1 MPKATVTDVQDTI
14 NLNLT
19 DIPENKIQKMITRAA
34 TTLSLELNRQINPDN
49 CAEAEKEFITLLA
62 SIYAI
67 CYLTGGSSVGLN
79 FSIGDQNVTVANS
92 APPLTVLQQELER
105 VLGCLKKPTLRSV

>member
-1 MPKATVTDVQDTI
+1 MPKATTSDIQDTI
-14 NLNLT
+14 NINT
-19 DIPENKIQKMITRAA
+19 ADIPENKIQKMITRAA
-34 TTLSLELNRQINPDN
+34 TTLSLELNRTINPEN
-49 CAEAEKEFITLLA
+49 CSEPEKEFITLLA

-79 FSIGDQNVTVANS
+79 FSVGDQNVTVANS

-105 VLGCLKKPTLRSV
+105 ILGCLKKPTLRSV